1 MKKRFTAL
9 LALLLVASLLAACGQ
24 EAVTETPP
32 AATAAAE
39 TTPAEEP
46 SVTIGFANASMN
58 NGFFV
63 TISNTLESL
72 CKENGYDYVMYDCDW
87 DNELQISQMEDLVN
101 LGVNVIFLA
110 PADVDGTRAGLEAAS
125 AADIPVI
132 VLDNPV
138 NEEDNALVA
147 YTVASDNYQ
156 AGVICAEMMM
166 ADFPDGA
173 KIAVLNHSS
182 NNAARDRVDGFR
194 DTVEATENY
203 EIVEELF
210 GEGTI
215 EDSIEPAEDILMA
228 HPEVE
233 VFMACN
239 ELSGMGARSRPPAGP
254 ARSRSIR
261 STPLL
266 TAKSSSWTA
275 ASPARP
281 LSRLSALLK
290 RPLSLP
296 ADSSAVRLLPVK
308 SSLSSASRSA
318 PSLRLRQRAS
328 GSKQVKPV
336 KCAASTAAHFTIR
349 CQKAGSAHCLRGD
362 SPRPPGKSNR
372 RGSC

>member
-32 AATAAAE
+32 AETAAAE

-239 ELSGMGARSRPPAGP
+239 ELSGMGA
-254 ARSRSIR
+254 
-261 STPLL
+261 L
-266 TAKSSSWTA
+266 TAVEASGRTGEIKIYTVD
-275 ASPARP
+275 ASPDGKEVIVDGSFAGEAAQSP
-281 LSRLSALLK
+281 IGIAEKAFELACGLIGGEAPTGEKFLIECFE
-290 RPLSLP
+290 
-296 ADSSAVRLLPVK
+296 VRAEL
-308 SSLSSASRSA
+308 
-318 PSLRLRQRAS
+318 
-328 GSKQVKPV
+328 
-336 KCAASTAAHFTIR
+336 AAETAGEW
-349 CQKAGSAHCLRGD
+349 Q
-362 SPRPPGKSNR
+362 
-372 RGSC
+372 

>member
-1 MKKRFTAL
+1 MKKRFAAL
-9 LALLLVASLLAACGQ
+9 LALLLVACLLTACGQ
-24 EAVTETPP
+24 ESGRSARLSGTEP
-32 AATAAAE
+32 AE
-39 TTPAEEP
+39 TAPADDT
-46 SVTIGFANASMN
+46 VAIGFANASMN

-63 TISNTLESL
+63 TIDSTLKSL
-72 CKENGYDYVMYDCDW
+72 CDENGYDYVMYDCDW

-101 LGVNVIFLA
+101 LGVDVIFLA
-110 PADVDGTRAGLEAAS
+110 PADADGTRAGLEAAS
-125 AADIPVI
+125 AAEIPVI

-215 EDSIEPAEDILMA
+215 EDSIQPAEDILMA

-233 VFMACN
+233 VFMPCN
-239 ELSGMGARSRPPAGP
+239 ELSAMGA
-254 ARSRSIR
+254 
-261 STPLL
+261 L
-266 TAKSSSWTA
+266 TAVEAAGKTGEIKIYTVD
-275 ASPARP
+275 ASPDGKELIVDGSFAGEAAQSP
-281 LSRLSALLK
+281 IGIAEKAFEL
-290 RPLSLP
+290 
-296 ADSSAVRLLPVK
+296 
-308 SSLSSASRSA
+308 
-318 PSLRLRQRAS
+318 AS
-328 GSKQVKPV
+328 GLIDGETPTGEIFLVECFEV
-336 KCAASTAAHFTIR
+336 RADLAAETAGEW
-349 CQKAGSAHCLRGD
+349 Q
-362 SPRPPGKSNR
+362 
-372 RGSC
+372 